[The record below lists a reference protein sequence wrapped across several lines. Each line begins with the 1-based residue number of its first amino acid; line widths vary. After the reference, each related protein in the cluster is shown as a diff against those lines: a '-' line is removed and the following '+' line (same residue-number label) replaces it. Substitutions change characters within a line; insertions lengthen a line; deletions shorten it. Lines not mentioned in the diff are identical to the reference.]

1 MTILVAYGQILVDV
15 LAELQ
20 ALRANL
26 ASAIRFTP
34 PPPFDDE
41 F

>member
-1 MTILVAYGQILVDV
+1 MDV

-20 ALRANL
+20 ALHADL
-26 ASAIRFTP
+26 ASAQWPMP

-41 F
+41 P

>member
-1 MTILVAYGQILVDV
+1 MTVQAIHGQILVDV

-20 ALRANL
+20 ALQVDL
-26 ASAIRFTP
+26 ARTRHSTP

-41 F
+41 L